1 MLEQQLADTMSGGPK
16 KRRGAQW
23 PRAGEHRFF
32 LISLF
37 LSASRQK
44 EKPVRLE
51 DIKAINK
58 FSIANRNSSIAYIL
72 ISLC

>member
-16 KRRGAQW
+16 KRRGARW
-23 PRAGEHRFF
+23 PRVGEHRFF

-51 DIKAINK
+51 DIKTIEIFK
-58 FSIANRNSSIAYIL
+58 SIGIDPIIL
-72 ISLC
+72 NAFALC